1 MMIRIVFVM
10 PLIMFLLVT
19 AGCMGE
25 ASPVI
30 GRIYTDVQ
38 YGMFATTATDASKR
52 GESCAK
58 SVLTLFATGDATVTT
73 AKNKGGITQVAA
85 VEHASFNLLG
95 IYSSW
100 CTIVKGN

>member
-1 MMIRIVFVM
+1 MRTRVLTI
-10 PLIMFLLVT
+10 PFLALMLLN

-30 GRIYTDVQ
+30 GKIYADVQ
-38 YGMFATTATDASKR
+38 YGMFATTAVDASKR

-58 SVLTLFATGDATVTT
+58 AILTLFAFGDATVTT
-73 AKNKGGITQVAA
+73 AKANGGITQVAA
-85 VEHASFNLLG
+85 VEHSSFNVLG
-95 IYSSW
+95 IYSKW